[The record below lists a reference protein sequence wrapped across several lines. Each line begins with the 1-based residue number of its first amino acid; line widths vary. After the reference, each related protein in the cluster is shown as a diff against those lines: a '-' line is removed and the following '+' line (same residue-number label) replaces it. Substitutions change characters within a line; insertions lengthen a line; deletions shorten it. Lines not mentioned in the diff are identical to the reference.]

1 MAKTYEAMIKAES
14 SDDDSLHLPPPDWR
28 FLDFG
33 DIKQTGDLY
42 WKIANLRKNSKV
54 FNFVSSREGE
64 GVSTIVSNLV
74 NYMLHRKHGN
84 NILLIDAN
92 LDHSVL
98 HAGFNHTQ
106 EMGLV
111 EMSHKT
117 GSYSEAIREIKPN
130 DFYLL
135 PSAGPRHNL
144 LTGVEQNIFHD
155 VISDIKSDYDFIFI
169 DSPPLLTSADA
180 LSIAVSSDVTFLITD
195 AHRTRAEVAKKAKQ
209 FLQENGCTIGGVIL
223 NRVKHPIPEWLYRR
237 L

>member
-14 SDDDSLHLPPPDWR
+14 SDDDLLHLPPLDWR

-42 WKIANLRKNSKV
+42 RKIDNLRKNSKV

-64 GVSTIVSNLV
+64 GVSTIVINLV
-74 NYMLHRKHGN
+74 NYMLYREDGN

-92 LDHSVL
+92 LHHPVL

-106 EMGLV
+106 KKGLAEV
-111 EMSHKT
+111 LCKICSC
-117 GSYSEAIREIKPN
+117 SEAIREIRPN
-130 DFYLL
+130 NLYLM
-135 PSAGPRHNL
+135 PSGGPRHNS
-144 LTGVEQNIFHD
+144 LTGIEQTLFHE
-155 VISDIKSDYDFIFI
+155 VISDIKSDYDLIFI
-169 DSPPLLTSADA
+169 DSPPLLTYADA

-195 AHRTRAEVAKKAKQ
+195 AHRTRAEVAKNAKQ

-223 NRVKHPIPEWLYRR
+223 NRVQQPIPEWLYKR